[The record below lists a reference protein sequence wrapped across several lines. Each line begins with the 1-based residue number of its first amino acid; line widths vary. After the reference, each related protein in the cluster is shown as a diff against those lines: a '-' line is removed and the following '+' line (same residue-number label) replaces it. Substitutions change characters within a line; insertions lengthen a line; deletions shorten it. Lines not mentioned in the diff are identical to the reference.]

1 MPRWA
6 VDMSAAAAMPAAAVT
21 AVENKRSDRRPASN
35 TIDCLRLRT
44 CEIESN
50 TIANIKP
57 IMGT

>member
-1 MPRWA
+1 
-6 VDMSAAAAMPAAAVT
+6 MSAAAAMPAAAVT